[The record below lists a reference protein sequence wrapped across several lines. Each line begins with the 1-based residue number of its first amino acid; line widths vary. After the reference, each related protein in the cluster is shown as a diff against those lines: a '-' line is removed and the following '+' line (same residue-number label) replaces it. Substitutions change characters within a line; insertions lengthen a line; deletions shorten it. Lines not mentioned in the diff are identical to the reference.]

1 MTEPTTMELLLQ
13 ARLQQ
18 LADERR
24 AATPPPPDLQQEV
37 FRTLDLIDTIGE
49 IGSLFTGT
57 LLGTAA
63 EFIDLLEDPEGTHQ
77 SPPTE

>member
-1 MTEPTTMELLLQ
+1 MTEPTSMELLLQ
-13 ARLQQ
+13 ARMQQ

-24 AATPPPPDLQQEV
+24 ATTPPPPELRQEV

-57 LLGTAA
+57 MLGTAA
-63 EFIDLLEDPEGTHQ
+63 EFINLLEDPEGTHQ